1 MRLSIAVALVS
12 LGFAGAAHA
21 ASFDCAKARRADE
34 KAICA
39 DRTLNDKDVRM
50 AVLYDIN
57 KRTMGM
63 GARGALMDG
72 QQAWL
77 NDRAG
82 CKANRTCLARA
93 YDRRLG
99 ELERSMERIYRAGPF

>member
-1 MRLSIAVALVS
+1 MRLPVVVALVS
-12 LGFAGAAHA
+12 LGLAGAAHA

-39 DRTLNDKDVRM
+39 DRSLDNKDVRM
-50 AVLYDIN
+50 AVLYDVN

-63 GARGALMDG
+63 GARGALMDS

-77 NDRAG
+77 NERAG
-82 CKANRTCLARA
+82 CKANRVCLARV

>member
-50 AVLYDIN
+50 ALLYDIN

-82 CKANRTCLARA
+82 CKANRMCLARA